1 MAPLRAGLL
10 AALVLLGSCASPDK
24 PVPVQVTEPQPT
36 RYLDQQAYMQAV
48 QKKIRANL
56 MLPRRV
62 PQTASA
68 TFEVALTDEGEVASM
83 KRVKKSGSP
92 AYEKAVE
99 TAILKSQPLP
109 LLGAPGT
116 KQPTLLL
123 VFRVKE

>member
-1 MAPLRAGLL
+1 MASLRAASLATVALL
-10 AALVLLGSCASPDK
+10 ASCATAET
-24 PVPVQVTEPQPT
+24 PVPVQAPEPQPA
-36 RYLDQQAYMQAV
+36 RYLDQQSYMQAV

-62 PQTASA
+62 PQTATT
-68 TFEVALTDEGEVASM
+68 TFEVALTEAGEVASM
-83 KRVKKSGSP
+83 KRVKKSSSP

>member
-1 MAPLRAGLL
+1 MAQLRAGLL
-10 AALVLLGSCASPDK
+10 AAVALLGSCASPEK
-24 PVPVQVTEPQPT
+24 PAPLDVTEPQSA
-36 RYLDQQAYMQAV
+36 RYLDQHAYMHAV

-56 MLPRRV
+56 TLPRRV
-62 PQTASA
+62 PETATT
-68 TFEVALTDEGEVASM
+68 TFEVALTDAGSVASM
-83 KRVKKSGSP
+83 KRVKTSGSL

-99 TAILKSQPLP
+99 QAIRKSQPLP